1 MSRTISNT
9 LTVGV
14 TLTSSDNP
22 LSITGTGQ
30 ITEATNDAVYGHLSG
45 STPWTVS
52 NSGTI
57 VDQAN

>member
-1 MSRTISNT
+1 MSRTIANT

-30 ITEATNDAVYGHLSG
+30 ITEATNDAVYGH
-45 STPWTVS
+45 
-52 NSGTI
+52 
-57 VDQAN
+57 